1 MFSFENTF
9 YSLDEF
15 LNSCLSNLIFSH
27 LHNLLLFILTSTQL
41 QKIYKER
48 KNFDLR
54 RLLAGS
60 ERLIDYLIDNLPLE
74 PGFFLSAV
82 PCLLMNAKTRSN
94 IANAIS
100 QVCSYL
106 VGVYPCLDV

>member
-1 MFSFENTF
+1 MNNFLLHQNLGLYFS
-9 YSLDEF
+9 
-15 LNSCLSNLIFSH
+15 SH

-60 ERLIDYLIDNLPLE
+60 ERLIDYLIDNLATE

-82 PCLLMNAKTRSN
+82 PCLLIEAKTRAQIGN
-94 IANAIS
+94 TIT
-100 QVCSYL
+100 QVIKIRYIL
-106 VGVYPCLDV
+106 LNWD